1 MRVPFLDL
9 RDAHSELG
17 PEIEARVTA
26 VLRSGTYIGGEEV
39 AGFEAAWAEFTQS
52 RHCIGVGNG
61 LDALTLALLA
71 TGVGPGD
78 EVVVPAHTFVA
89 TWLSVTATGAHP
101 VPVDPAPG
109 AHLID
114 ADGVRAALTS
124 RTRAIVPVHLYGD
137 PVDLDPILHLAA
149 QHGILVIEDAAQ
161 AHGARY
167 RGRRIGSHSHL
178 VAWSFYPGKNLG
190 AAGDA
195 GAVTTNDAELAR
207 RVRMLA
213 NYGSVEKYV
222 HSERGVNSRL
232 DPIQAAVLRVKLS
245 RLDEWN
251 AHRAAIA
258 ELYRSNIPAGNLLRP
273 AAEDGRAVH
282 HLMVIR
288 TPERDRIRAEL
299 GARGIE
305 TGIHY
310 PTPPH
315 GQGAYREL
323 TAAAGWSLPVSED
336 LARAVLSL
344 PIGPHLAPS
353 SAEQV
358 LEHLIPALAERRDD
372 GFDSINARLL
382 STDSS

>member
-1 MRVPFLDL
+1 MKIPFLDL
-9 RDAHSELG
+9 HAAHSELSA
-17 PEIEARVTA
+17 EIETRVTA

-39 AGFEAAWAEFTQS
+39 AVFEAAWAEFTQS

-61 LDALTLALLA
+61 LDALTLSLLA
-71 TGVGPGD
+71 AGVGPGD
-78 EVVVPAHTFVA
+78 QVIVPAHTFIA
-89 TWLSVTATGAHP
+89 TWLSVTATGADP

-114 ADGVRAALTS
+114 ADGVREALTS

-137 PVDLDPILHLAA
+137 PVDLDPILQLAA

-167 RGRRIGSHSHL
+167 RGRRIGSHGHL

-195 GAVTTNDAELAR
+195 GAVTTNDSELAE

-213 NYGSVEKYV
+213 NYGSLEKYV
-222 HSERGVNSRL
+222 HLERGVNSRL
-232 DPIQAAVLRVKLS
+232 DPIQAAVLRIKLEH
-245 RLDEWN
+245 LDAWN
-251 AHRAAIA
+251 ARRSAIA
-258 ELYRSNIPAGNLLRP
+258 ALYRSNIPEKYLLEQV
-273 AAEDGRAVH
+273 AESGDPVH

-288 TPERDRIRAEL
+288 TPERDRVRAEL
-299 GARGIE
+299 DANGIQ

-323 TAAAGWSLPVSED
+323 SASAGWSLPVCDD
-336 LARAVLSL
+336 LSRTVLSM
-344 PIGPHLAPS
+344 PMGPHLSPS
-353 SAEQV
+353 SVEQV
-358 LEHLIPALAERRDD
+358 LDHLIPALARR
-372 GFDSINARLL
+372 
-382 STDSS
+382 

>member
-9 RDAHSELG
+9 RAAHSELG

-71 TGVGPGD
+71 AGVGPGD
-78 EVVVPAHTFVA
+78 EVVVPAHTFIA

-114 ADGVRAALTS
+114 AGGVRAALTS
-124 RTRAIVPVHLYGD
+124 RTRAIIPVHLYGD
-137 PVDLDPILHLAA
+137 PVDLNPILQLAA
-149 QHGILVIEDAAQ
+149 EHGILVIEDAAQ
-161 AHGARY
+161 AQGARY
-167 RGRRIGSHSHL
+167 RGRRIGSHSNL

-195 GAVTTNDAELAR
+195 GAVTTDDAELAQ

-213 NYGSVEKYV
+213 NYGSLEKYV

-232 DPIQAAVLRVKLS
+232 DPIQAAVLRVKLDH
-245 RLDEWN
+245 LDTWN
-251 AHRAAIA
+251 ARRSAIA
-258 ELYRSNIPAGNLLRP
+258 ALYRSKIPERYLLKQVTESGSP
-273 AAEDGRAVH
+273 VH

-288 TPERDRIRAEL
+288 TPKRDRVRAEL
-299 GARGIE
+299 GTRGIE

-310 PTPPH
+310 PIPPH
-315 GQGAYREL
+315 QQGAYVAL
-323 TAAAGWSLPVSED
+323 AGAKRWSLPVAED
-336 LARAVLSL
+336 LSATVLSL
-344 PIGPHLAPS
+344 PIGPHLQLTV
-353 SAEQV
+353 AEEMLNQ
-358 LEHLIPALAERRDD
+358 LIPLLA
-372 GFDSINARLL
+372 S
-382 STDSS
+382 